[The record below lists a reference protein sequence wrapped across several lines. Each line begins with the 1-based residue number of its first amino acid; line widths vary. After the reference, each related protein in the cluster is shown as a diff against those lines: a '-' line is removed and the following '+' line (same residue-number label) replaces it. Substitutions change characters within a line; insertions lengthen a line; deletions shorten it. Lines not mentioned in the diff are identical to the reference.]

1 MPVVDAAAVLQE
13 NGDVVIFAVN
23 RDLKEDVLLDADLR
37 SFGDM
42 KGISHSVLHH
52 DDMKAINTE
61 LNPNEVKPHDVAVD
75 KEGIVL
81 PAASWNVIRL
91 K

>member
-1 MPVVDAAAVLQE
+1 MVDAAAVLRE
-13 NGDVVIFAVN
+13 DGEVVIFAVN

-42 KGISHSVLHH
+42 QVKSHSVLHH
-52 DDMKAINTE
+52 DDVKAINTE
-61 LNPNEVKPHDVAVD
+61 ENPNEVTPVEVGAN
-75 KEGIVL
+75 KEGILL

-91 K
+91 GK